1 MEKIYAVKLKQQ
13 NNIQILNFTLQ
24 LDQANAIV
32 RQVLGGNPQLKT
44 EDIWVDEFVYQK
56 SIKTLDNTK
65 EEEEEGNN

>member
-32 RQVLGGNPQLKT
+32 RQVLSGNPQLKT
-44 EDIWVDEFVYQK
+44 EDIWVDEFTYQK

-65 EEEEEGNN
+65 EEEGNN

>member
-32 RQVLGGNPQLKT
+32 RQVLSGNPQLKT

-65 EEEEEGNN
+65 EEEGNN

>member
-13 NNIQILNFTLQ
+13 NNIQILNFALQ

-32 RQVLGGNPQLKT
+32 RQVLSGNPQLKT
-44 EDIWVDEFVYQK
+44 EDIWVDEFTYQK

-65 EEEEEGNN
+65 EEEDNN